1 MAHQYSS
8 ICIDTCICKEHH
20 TLYIGCNSVDI
31 LNTALQMP
39 DKHLLGRQIDV
50 YHGNEKLL
58 LQYVSHYI
66 LGLNSLGQ

>member
-1 MAHQYSS
+1 M
-8 ICIDTCICKEHH
+8 
-20 TLYIGCNSVDI
+20 LYIGYNSVDI

-50 YHGNEKLL
+50 LHGNEMLL

-66 LGLNSLGQ
+66 LGPNSLGQ